1 MPEGS
6 FVSVDQNVS
15 EIRRHT
21 DWDDWDLIVPG
32 AFGGDNFTD
41 LLFYKRS
48 GGEGLLASPDGSGGI
63 SELGRHTDWDK
74 DWDLIIPGKFGVGQS
89 LTDLFYINESGSD
102 RVRLT
107 TLGAASERKSDSEAC
122 SG

>member
-32 AFGGDNFTD
+32 AFGGDNFTA
-41 LLFYKRS
+41 LLFHKRAAS
-48 GGEGLLASPDGSGGI
+48 EGLFARTDSRGGI
-63 SELGRHTDWDK
+63 RQIGRFTDWDK
-74 DWDLIIPGKFGVGQS
+74 EIGI
-89 LTDLFYINESGSD
+89 
-102 RVRLT
+102 
-107 TLGAASERKSDSEAC
+107 
-122 SG
+122 